1 MTALGTPSTGRRMPR
16 RCPRPAQGIVLFM
29 GLALLLALSVGALA
43 TAQTTTLELRMARN
57 ALAAEQ
63 ALQAAEAA
71 LAEAERWLATHD
83 DDPAK
88 VFPAPGRGRFEG
100 PIYGQPMRWEQTAAW
115 TAGPAVAGQ
124 LPLTREPPRHLI
136 EWIASFTDIGT
147 PSRPLPPAIVDVYR
161 ITAQGGGGTAL
172 LQTTFGK
179 VRGGGNRGFSGRLS
193 WVRLR

>member
-1 MTALGTPSTGRRMPR
+1 MAQEPKRRRP
-16 RCPRPAQGIVLFM
+16 PRPAQGIVLFM

-71 LAEAERWLATHD
+71 LGEAERWLATHA
-83 DDPAK
+83 DDPAR
-88 VFPAPGRGRFEG
+88 VFPAPSGGRFEG
-100 PIYGQPMRWEQTAAW
+100 PVYGQPMLWQQTAVWA
-115 TAGPAVAGQ
+115 AAPAIAAQ

-136 EWIASFTDIGT
+136 EWIASFTDVGT
-147 PSRPLPPAIVDVYR
+147 HSRPLPPAIVDVYR
-161 ITAQGGGGTAL
+161 ITAQGGGGTVL
-172 LQTTFGK
+172 VQTTFGR
-179 VRGGGNRGFSGRLS
+179 VRGGGSRRFSGRLS